1 MFLTN
6 IVLMKVGAFHF
17 FPCHAS
23 NSKNVYFTKM
33 KMNNMK
39 NGFSNVL
46 KQTYKKTKIGM
57 IEIQHH

>member
-1 MFLTN
+1 
-6 IVLMKVGAFHF
+6 MKVGAFHF

-39 NGFSNVL
+39 YGFSNVL
-46 KQTYKKTKIGM
+46 KQTYKKNENRNDRNSAPLKL
-57 IEIQHH
+57 QAS